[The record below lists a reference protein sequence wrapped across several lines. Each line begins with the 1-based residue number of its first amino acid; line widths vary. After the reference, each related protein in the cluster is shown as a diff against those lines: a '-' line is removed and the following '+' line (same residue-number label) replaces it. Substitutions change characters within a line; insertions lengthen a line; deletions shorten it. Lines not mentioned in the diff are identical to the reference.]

1 MYKAILKRMAFFVG
15 KIRWVVWVIFR
26 EKMYYNFF
34 IGIIFVYVLIQDIY
48 DRKVLLCRGS

>member
-1 MYKAILKRMAFFVG
+1 MAFFVG